1 MKRLLAVIIICI
13 VVLSTI
19 FAYGCLSPRTDYTS
33 KQLNAVDYLKGHY
46 NEKLGLLYE
55 SEDLGTRVVNGTAY
69 RGNQT
74 YFIYSDNLLANWA
87 LKPYDREMS
96 EKISQSIASYNQPNS
111 GFFEVLFGTAI
122 PANMSIGEQTPV
134 WQDSDSLVLAEFH
147 NSDTPLLWE
156 GYGDTL
162 IYQSLNCYL
171 AGNKSGADD
180 YFYRA
185 YAMWDSKGINDVS
198 VEPGKSDAHYSNYK
212 LALVLYA
219 SKVLNITIDN
229 YSQIE
234 AKLWS
239 MQQQN
244 GGITSWADLN
254 GNPIGTAN
262 TETTSIALLPYNDE
276 LISLMQSRYG
286 VSTQY

>member
-19 FAYGCLSPRTDYTS
+19 FAYGCLSTRTDYTS
-33 KQLNAVDYLKGHY
+33 KKLNAVDYLKGHY
-46 NEKLGLLYE
+46 NESLRLLYE

-69 RGNQT
+69 RDNQT
-74 YFIYSDNLLANWA
+74 YFIYSDNLLAEWA
-87 LKPYDREMS
+87 LKPYDPEMS

-111 GFFEVLFGTAI
+111 GFFEVLFGTPI
-122 PANMSIGEQTPV
+122 PANMSCGDQPPV
-134 WQDSDSLVLAEFH
+134 RQDSDSVIIAEFH
-147 NSDTPLLWE
+147 NSTVPLLWE
-156 GYGDTL
+156 QYGDSL
-162 IYQSLNCYL
+162 IYQSFNCYL
-171 AGNKSGADD
+171 AGNKTGADT
-180 YFYRA
+180 YFYKA
-185 YAMWDSKGINDVS
+185 YDMWDGKGINDAS

-219 SKVLNITIDN
+219 SKVLNITIEN

-239 MQQQN
+239 MQQEN

-254 GNPIGTAN
+254 GNRIGTAN
-262 TETTSIALLPYNDE
+262 TETTSIALLPYNEE
-276 LISLMQSRYG
+276 LIALMQSHY
-286 VSTQY
+286 